1 MILYLLLCLL
11 FGFIFLLGLTLLIV
25 ALVKKR
31 KKLYPVAITVL
42 IVGLAGGVFSAV
54 TYTRKV
60 ISYVKSTDFQED
72 ISSAGEL
79 AGETAGSVASGV
91 SKGVANTLD
100 EVAIAALAAK
110 SAQILSGVTKTV
122 SATMDTSLGSKLIF
136 RDKSLEGTGIAI
148 GRAEEKY
155 NPETNDLTIFLEFSK
170 DCDKVLRLTNYD
182 QTGKKIESVDLP
194 LKAKAGDQRVEIFS
208 FKFSDLGY
216 STYFILSVI

>member
-1 MILYLLLCLL
+1 MMLYLLLCLL
-11 FGFIFLLGLTLLIV
+11 FGFIFLVGLALLIV

-31 KKLYPVAITVL
+31 KKFYPVAITVL
-42 IVGLAGGVFSAV
+42 VIGLTGGVFSAV

-60 ISYVKSTDFQED
+60 ISYVKSTEFQED
-72 ISSAGEL
+72 IANAGEL

-100 EVAIAALAAK
+100 EAAIAALAAK

-122 SATMDTSLGSKLIF
+122 SATLDTSLGSKLIF
-136 RDKSLEGTGIAI
+136 KDKSLEGTGISI

-155 NPETNDLTIFLEFSK
+155 NPETNDLTIFLEFAK
-170 DCDKVLRLTNYD
+170 DCNKVIRLTNYD

-194 LKAKAGDQRVEIFS
+194 LKAKAGEQRVEVFS